1 MFNYTRIMDMQG
13 IMRKIPTLIMLLLLS
28 CGFHT
33 SAIASAMNESASASA
48 HQASQRININH
59 ASAEQL
65 AALPGIGAVKAD
77 AIITLREQKGGFTSS
92 SELQEVRGIGP
103 ATVTRLEPLISF

>member
-1 MFNYTRIMDMQG
+1 MQG
-13 IMRKIPTLIMLLLLS
+13 IKHKIPTLIMLLLLLS
-28 CGFHT
+28 GLNAT
-33 SAIASAMNESASASA
+33 AIASSMSESTQAVAQ
-48 HQASQRININH
+48 QASQRININH

-65 AALPGIGAVKAD
+65 AALPGIGPVKAD

-92 SELQEVRGIGP
+92 SELQEVRGIGS

>member
-1 MFNYTRIMDMQG
+1 MQG
-13 IMRKIPTLIMLLLLS
+13 IKHKIPMLIILLLLLS
-28 CGFHT
+28 GFNTLAVATTT
-33 SAIASAMNESASASA
+33 SGSAQTVAQ
-48 HQASQRININH
+48 QASQRININH

-77 AIITLREQKGGFTSS
+77 AIIALREQKGGFTSS